1 MNNFFEAHANKAGLM
16 VIGLCIAGFISD
28 IQWTMLARAVGL

>member
-1 MNNFFEAHANKAGLM
+1 MSKFFEVHADKIGLM

-28 IQWTMLARAVGL
+28 IQWQVFTRALGM

>member
-1 MNNFFEAHANKAGLM
+1 MNNFFAAHADKAGLM

-28 IQWTMLARAVGL
+28 IQWQLFTRALGF